1 MPQGQALFC
10 SCFSAFVFYFC
21 CIRHACTC
29 IFLST
34 GSLLFVCPCAGLSGA
49 DSVNLLLCSETGST
63 VLTAVFVTGST
74 WHLTAF
80 PQACCWWRKCHG
92 IRWARST
99 RRTYCDIS
107 SHDRTVF
114 KSGRVQIR
122 CSLSESPI
130 SEVGS
135 KVAFTIGTNKS
146 ERDAQIS

>member
-1 MPQGQALFC
+1 MKDISFLYLDYHATGPGFVLQLFL
-10 SCFSAFVFYFC
+10 SLCFLFLLHT
-21 CIRHACTC
+21 HACTC

-49 DSVNLLLCSETGST
+49 DSVNLLCSETGST

-99 RRTYCDIS
+99 RRTCCDIS
-107 SHDRTVF
+107 FHDRTVF
-114 KSGRVQIR
+114 IPVTTSRLGIKSGTVLHQ
-122 CSLSESPI
+122 
-130 SEVGS
+130 
-135 KVAFTIGTNKS
+135 KDN
-146 ERDAQIS
+146 